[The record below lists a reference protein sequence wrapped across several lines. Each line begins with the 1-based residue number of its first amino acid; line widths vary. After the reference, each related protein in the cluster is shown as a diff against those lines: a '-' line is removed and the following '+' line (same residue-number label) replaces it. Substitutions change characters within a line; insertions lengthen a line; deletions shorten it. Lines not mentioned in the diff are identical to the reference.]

1 MQPTVLTTQSTHF
14 SKKAIAEAGRPLISQ
29 QRPVR
34 FQDVDAAGTIYF
46 PRIFEYFSDTYLALL
61 IEAGLDVPT
70 MLARRERAAPLV
82 HAEADYE
89 APLHFGDSVDVHVVL
104 AHLGTSSTRYGY
116 RVNKTDGTLAAVG
129 QTHHVWIDSHTFKP
143 CPMPAALRSHLLG
156 RPGVTTET

>member
-1 MQPTVLTTQSTHF
+1 MSTQLQQFT
-14 SKKAIAEAGRPLISQ
+14 KDAIVAAEPALLSQ
-29 QRPVR
+29 ERHVR

-46 PRIFEYFSDTYLALL
+46 VRTFEYFSDAYLGLL

-82 HAEADYE
+82 HAEADYM
-89 APLHFGDSVDVHVVL
+89 APLHFGDPVVVHVVL
-104 AHLGTSSTRYGY
+104 AHLGTSSTRYAY
-116 RVNKTDGTLAAVG
+116 RVDKSDGTPAAVG
-129 QTHHVWIDSHTFKP
+129 QTHHVWIDSKSFKP